1 LRNQFKE
8 HEYQENLQGLIHWY
22 KQNLG
27 AIKNLQRVLN
37 KNQSMKVPYH
47 INSDFSKDLVM
58 ETQKD
63 FDKYQDIYFPSMSD
77 SSGMPELEIKNLLFS
92 DMSNMNSKNN
102 SNMLVPLGLKNKSGM
117 GLSSIFEGK
126 PFHPQ
131 AQQPNI
137 THQKKN
143 VDSSVRQLSTIKEL
157 DSGVRSRVTND
168 APPPIV
174 KPKETIT
181 FTMVQEIQC
190 PTPSNLRSSGFVSI
204 DTKYLKY
211 HKIVDGPTGD
221 VYYGNVKD
229 GKKNEFG
236 TLWNSNGQKL
246 YDGYWLD
253 GSRHGKGTSYNL
265 DGSKSY
271 RGDWAGGLFDNV
283 GASYWQGS
291 EVKSYE
297 GVWAH
302 GVRHGSGVEND
313 QAGKPVK
320 GGNWKNGTL
329 V

>member
-27 AIKNLQRVLN
+27 AIKNLQSFLN

-63 FDKYQDIYFPSMSD
+63 FDMYRDDYFPSMS
-77 SSGMPELEIKNLLFS
+77 SSCGIPEVVIKNVTVS
-92 DMSNMNSKNN
+92 DMSNTNSKNN
-102 SNMLVPLGLKNKSGM
+102 SNMLVPLGLKNKSGLGM
-117 GLSSIFEGK
+117 SSTFEGK
-126 PFHPQ
+126 QSHQQ

-137 THQKKN
+137 THQKKKAN
-143 VDSSVRQLSTIKEL
+143 FSVRQLSTIKENNS
-157 DSGVRSRVTND
+157 DVRSRVTND
-168 APPPIV
+168 APPPTVI
-174 KPKETIT
+174 PQETIS

-190 PTPSNLRSSGFVSI
+190 PTPSTLRSSGFVSI
-204 DTKYLKY
+204 DPKYLKY
-211 HKIVDGPTGD
+211 HKLVDGPTGD

-236 TLWNSNGQKL
+236 TLWNSIGQKL

-253 GSRHGKGTSYNL
+253 GFRHGKGTSYNL

-271 RGDWAGGLFDNV
+271 RGDWAGGLYDND

-297 GVWAH
+297 GKWAH
-302 GVRHGSGVEND
+302 GVRHGRGVEND